1 MNGPGAPVSLPP
13 LELSLVIPTY
23 NQRERTARSAAHA
36 MRWLEERLSG
46 RSELIVVDDGSRADE
61 AVTPADLPAGVI
73 LVRQERN
80 LGKGGAIRSGV
91 SRARGAFVVF
101 TDSDLPFSL
110 DPIEVTLAILRD
122 GADVVIGDRLH
133 PGSSAGAAV
142 GPLRRLSSAVYT
154 WLVNHALGLDYTDTQ
169 CGYKGYR
176 SAAAREL
183 FGHLRVTSFAFDAEL
198 LLRAQGAGLRVV
210 RQPVRLVHNEDSSVS
225 LRRHAPGM
233 LWDVARLAWWRYR
246 RTL

>member
-1 MNGPGAPVSLPP
+1 MADAPSV
-13 LELSLVIPTY
+13 ELSLIIPSF
-23 NQRERTARSAAHA
+23 NQRARTARSAALARDWLKEHHA
-36 MRWLEERLSG
+36 G
-46 RSELIVVDDGSRADE
+46 RSELIVVDDGSRE
-61 AVTPADLPAGVI
+61 AEALAEIDLPTSAI
-73 LVRQERN
+73 LLRLERN
-80 LGKGGAIRSGV
+80 LGKGGAIRAGV
-91 SRARGAFVVF
+91 ARARGAYVVF

-110 DPIEVTLAILRD
+110 DPIEITLATLRD

-133 PGSSAGAAV
+133 PQSSATAPV

-154 WLVNHALGLDYTDTQ
+154 WLVNHALGLDYADTQ

-176 SAAAREL
+176 AAAAREL
-183 FGHLRVTSFAFDAEL
+183 FGRLRVTSFAFDAEL
-198 LLRAQGAGLRVV
+198 LLRAHAAGYRVV

-246 RTL
+246 RSL

>member
-1 MNGPGAPVSLPP
+1 MVPEGP
-13 LELSLVIPTY
+13 LELSLVIPAF
-23 NQRERTARSAAHA
+23 NQRARTTRTAQQAL
-36 MRWLEERLSG
+36 RWLGDRFPQ
-46 RSELIVVDDGSRADE
+46 RSELILVDDGSRAEE
-61 AVTPADLPAGVI
+61 ALTAADLSPDVV
-73 LVRQERN
+73 LVRHDRN

-91 SRARGAFVVF
+91 ARARGAYVVF

-110 DPIEVTLAILRD
+110 EPIATTLATLRA

-133 PGSSAGAAV
+133 PESSATAPV

-154 WLVNHALGLDYTDTQ
+154 WLVNHALGLDYADTQ

-176 SAAAREL
+176 GAVARDL
-183 FGHLRVTSFAFDAEL
+183 FAHLRVTSFAFDAEL
-198 LLRAQGAGLRVV
+198 LLRAHAAGMRVV

>member
-1 MNGPGAPVSLPP
+1 
-13 LELSLVIPTY
+13 
-23 NQRERTARSAAHA
+23 

-91 SRARGAFVVF
+91 ARARGAYVVF

-110 DPIEVTLAILRD
+110 EPIETTLAMLQS

-133 PGSSAGAAV
+133 PESSATAPV
-142 GPLRRLSSAVYT
+142 GRLRGSR
-154 WLVNHALGLDYTDTQ
+154 
-169 CGYKGYR
+169 
-176 SAAAREL
+176 ARCI
-183 FGHLRVTSFAFDAEL
+183 
-198 LLRAQGAGLRVV
+198 
-210 RQPVRLVHNEDSSVS
+210 
-225 LRRHAPGM
+225 PGS
-233 LWDVARLAWWRYR
+233 
-246 RTL
+246 

>member
-1 MNGPGAPVSLPP
+1 MDPAAPT
-13 LELSLVIPTY
+13 ELSVVIPSF
-23 NQRERTARSAAHA
+23 NQRARAARSAAGA
-36 MRWLEERLSG
+36 AQWLEHRFQGL
-46 RSELIVVDDGSRADE
+46 SELIVVDDGSRADE
-61 AVTPADLPAGVI
+61 AVVAADLPPGVI

-80 LGKGGAIRSGV
+80 QGKGAAIRAGV
-91 SRARGAFVVF
+91 AKARGRYVVF

-110 DPIEVTLAILRD
+110 EPIERTLATLRE

-133 PGSSAGAAV
+133 PESSATAPV

-154 WLVNHALGLDYTDTQ
+154 WLVNHALGLDYADTQ

-176 SAAAREL
+176 AEAAREL
-183 FGHLRVTSFAFDAEL
+183 FGRLRVTSFAFDAEL
-198 LLRAQGAGLRVV
+198 LLRAQAAGYRIV

-225 LRRHAPGM
+225 LLKHAPGM

-246 RTL
+246 RAL

>member
-1 MNGPGAPVSLPP
+1 MVLEGP
-13 LELSLVIPTY
+13 LELSLVIPTF
-23 NQRERTARSAAHA
+23 NQRARTARSTDQAL
-36 MRWLEERLSG
+36 RWLRDRYAG
-46 RSELIVVDDGSRADE
+46 RSELILVDDGSRPEETLTAK
-61 AVTPADLPAGVI
+61 DLSSDVV
-73 LVRQERN
+73 LVRHDRN

-91 SRARGAFVVF
+91 ARARGAYVVF

-110 DPIEVTLAILRD
+110 EPIETTLATLRD

-133 PGSSAGAAV
+133 PESYAATPV

-154 WLVNHALGLDYTDTQ
+154 WLVNHALGLDYADTQ

-176 SAAAREL
+176 ATAAHEL
-183 FGHLRVTSFAFDAEL
+183 FGRLRVTSFAFDAEL
-198 LLRAQGAGLRVV
+198 LLRAHAAGLRVV

-225 LRRHAPGM
+225 LFRHAPGM

-246 RTL
+246 RAL

>member
-1 MNGPGAPVSLPP
+1 MAPAAP
-13 LELSLVIPTY
+13 LELSLVIPAF
-23 NQRERTARSAAHA
+23 NQRARTAKSAQDAL
-36 MRWLEERLSG
+36 RWLSDRFPE
-46 RSELIVVDDGSRADE
+46 RSELILVDDGSRSEETLTTADISPD
-61 AVTPADLPAGVI
+61 VV
-73 LVRQERN
+73 LVRHARN

-91 SRARGAFVVF
+91 ARARGSYVVF

-110 DPIEVTLAILRD
+110 EPIETTLAILRA

-133 PGSSAGAAV
+133 PESSATAPV
-142 GPLRRLSSAVYT
+142 GTLRRLSSTVYT
-154 WLVNHALGLDYTDTQ
+154 WLVNHALGLDYADTQ

-176 SAAAREL
+176 AAAAHEL
-183 FGHLRVTSFAFDAEL
+183 FGRLRVTSFAFDAEL
-198 LLRAQGAGLRVV
+198 LLRAHASDMRVV

-246 RTL
+246 RAL

>member
-1 MNGPGAPVSLPP
+1 MVPPGP
-13 LELSLVIPTY
+13 LELSLVIPTF
-23 NQRERTARSAAHA
+23 NQRARTARSAAEA
-36 MRWLEERLSG
+36 ARWLNERFGG
-46 RSELIVVDDGSRADE
+46 RGELIVVDDGSRADE
-61 AVTPADLPAGVI
+61 AVTPGDLPAGVI
-73 LVRQERN
+73 LVRQEHN

-91 SRARGAFVVF
+91 ARARGAYVVF

-110 DPIEVTLAILRD
+110 EPIETTLATLRD

-133 PGSSAGAAV
+133 PESSAATPV

-154 WLVNHALGLDYTDTQ
+154 WLVNHALGLDYADTQ

-176 SAAAREL
+176 AAAAREL

-198 LLRAQGAGLRVV
+198 LLRAHAAGYRVV

-225 LRRHAPGM
+225 LLEHAPGM

-246 RTL
+246 RSL

>member
-1 MNGPGAPVSLPP
+1 MPSPAPP
-13 LELSLVIPTY
+13 ELSLVIPSF
-23 NQRERTARSAAHA
+23 NQRARTARSAALA
-36 MRWLEERLSG
+36 GQWLKERFDG
-46 RSELIVVDDGSRADE
+46 RSELIVVYDGSRDAE
-61 AVTPADLPAGVI
+61 AVTEADLPPGAI

-80 LGKGGAIRSGV
+80 LGKGGAIRAGV
-91 SRARGAFVVF
+91 ARARGAYVVF

-110 DPIEVTLAILRD
+110 DPIETTLATLRD

-133 PGSSAGAAV
+133 PESTATAPV

-154 WLVNHALGLDYTDTQ
+154 WLVNHALGLDYADTQ

-176 SAAAREL
+176 AASAREL
-183 FGHLRVTSFAFDAEL
+183 FGRLRVTSFAFDAEL
-198 LLRAQGAGLRVV
+198 LLRAHAAGYRVV
-210 RQPVRLVHNEDSSVS
+210 RQPVHLVHNEDSSVS

-246 RTL
+246 RAL

>member
-1 MNGPGAPVSLPP
+1 MVPADP
-13 LELSLVIPTY
+13 LELSLVIPTF
-23 NQRERTARSAAHA
+23 NQRSRTARSAAQA
-36 MRWLEERLSG
+36 VSWLEERFSG
-46 RSELIVVDDGSRADE
+46 RGELIVVDDGSRAE
-61 AVTPADLPAGVI
+61 ETLGPGDLPAGAI

-80 LGKGGAIRSGV
+80 LGKGGAIRAGV
-91 SRARGAFVVF
+91 SRARGAYVVF

-110 DPIEVTLAILRD
+110 EPIPTTLATLQG

-133 PGSSAGAAV
+133 PHSAASAPV

-154 WLVNHALGLDYTDTQ
+154 WLVNHALGLDYADTQ

-176 SAAAREL
+176 ADAAREL
-183 FGHLRVTSFAFDAEL
+183 FGRLRVTSFAFDAEL
-198 LLRAQGAGLRVV
+198 LLRAHAEGLRVV

-225 LRRHAPGM
+225 LLRHAPGM
-233 LWDVARLAWWRYR
+233 LWDIARLAWWRYR

>member
-1 MNGPGAPVSLPP
+1 MSPAP
-13 LELSLVIPTY
+13 LELSLIIPTF
-23 NQRERTARSAAHA
+23 NQRERTARSAAQA
-36 MRWLEERLSG
+36 MGWLQERFSG
-46 RSELIVVDDGSRADE
+46 RSELIVVDDGSRAGE
-61 AVTPADLPAGVI
+61 AVTPGDLPPGTI

-91 SRARGAFVVF
+91 ARARGAYVVF

-110 DPIEVTLAILRD
+110 EPIETTLRALRD

-133 PGSSAGAAV
+133 PESSATAPV

-154 WLVNHALGLDYTDTQ
+154 WLVNHALGLDYADTQ

-176 SAAAREL
+176 AAAAREL
-183 FGHLRVTSFAFDAEL
+183 FGRLRVTSFAFDAEL
-198 LLRAQGAGLRVV
+198 LLRAHAAGYGVV